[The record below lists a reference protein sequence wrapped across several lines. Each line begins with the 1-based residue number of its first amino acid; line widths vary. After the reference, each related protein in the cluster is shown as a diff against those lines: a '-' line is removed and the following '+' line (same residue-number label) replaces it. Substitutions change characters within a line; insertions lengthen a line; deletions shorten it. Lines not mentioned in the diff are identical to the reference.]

1 MLIVDQLREAGQYCV
16 ELHNYHIHNY
26 KTGQEIIVQFK
37 DHHFLVGDNIF
48 VVTLFDFYDLFNLDM
63 LDISLMRFF
72 AL

>member
-1 MLIVDQLREAGQYCV
+1 MLIVDQLREVGQYCV